1 MRSLLLTVAA
11 SCAVFLGSLAVPD
24 TAEARPWGRRVWR
37 APAVSVYSGY
47 RPYYGYQSYYRPYYG
62 YRSYYQPYYGYRSY
76 YRPYSYG
83 YSYGYPY
90 YTARPFYGGGV
101 YIGF

>member
-1 MRSLLLTVAA
+1 MRNLLLTAAA
-11 SCAVFLGSLAVPD
+11 SCALFAGSLAVTD
-24 TAEARPWGRRVWR
+24 TAEARPWRRVWR
-37 APAVSVYSGY
+37 APAVRVYAGY
-47 RPYYGYQSYYRPYYG
+47 RPYYGYRSYYRPYYG
-62 YRSYYQPYYGYRSY
+62 YRSYYSPYYGYGSY
-76 YRPYSYG
+76 YRPYR